1 MPVMNR
7 KHGKAQRIYEDIMG
21 TPPNQHRALKRDP
34 RISEMDIQRTLLAL
48 GMSGGGQQ
56 KMNQN
61 QQGGGNNMM
70 PQSGGM
76 M

>member
-48 GMSGGGQQ
+48 GLSGGAQQ
-56 KMNQN
+56 KLTN
-61 QQGGGNNMM
+61 QQNGNMM
-70 PQSGGM
+70 PDSGGLM
-76 M
+76 

>member
-21 TPPNQHRALKRDP
+21 TPPNQHKALKRDP

-48 GMSGGGQQ
+48 GLSGGGQ
-56 KMNQN
+56 KMQN
-61 QQGGGNNMM
+61 DQQSGGNNMM
-70 PQSGGM
+70 PDSGGSM
-76 M
+76 

>member
-7 KHGKAQRIYEDIMG
+7 KCGKAQRIYEDIMG

-48 GMSGGGQQ
+48 GLSGGGQQ
-56 KMNQN
+56 KLMD

-70 PQSGGM
+70 PESGGLM
-76 M
+76 

>member
-34 RISEMDIQRTLLAL
+34 RISEMDIQRTMLAL
-48 GMSGGGQQ
+48 GLSGGGQ
-56 KMNQN
+56 KMLMDKQD
-61 QQGGGNNMM
+61 GGNNMM
-70 PQSGGM
+70 PNSGSSM
-76 M
+76 

>member
-48 GMSGGGQQ
+48 GLSGGGQQ
-56 KMNQN
+56 KLMD

-70 PQSGGM
+70 PQSDGLM
-76 M
+76 

>member
-7 KHGKAQRIYEDIMG
+7 KSGKAQRIYEDIMG
-21 TPPNQHRALKRDP
+21 TPPNQHKALKRDP
-34 RISEMDIQRTLLAL
+34 RISQMDIERTLLAL
-48 GMSGGGQQ
+48 GLSGGGQQ
-56 KMNQN
+56 KMNQ
-61 QQGGGNNMM
+61 QQDGGNNMM

>member
-48 GMSGGGQQ
+48 GLSGGGQKILMDKQ
-56 KMNQN
+56 QN
-61 QQGGGNNMM
+61 
-70 PQSGGM
+70 GGM
-76 M
+76 MPDSGGI

>member
-21 TPPNQHRALKRDP
+21 TPPNQHKALKRDP
-34 RISEMDIQRTLLAL
+34 RISQMDIERTLLAL
-48 GMSGGGQQ
+48 GLSGGGQQ
-56 KMNQN
+56 KLMD

-70 PQSGGM
+70 PQSGGLM
-76 M
+76 

>member
-7 KHGKAQRIYEDIMG
+7 KSGKAQRIYEDIMG

-48 GMSGGGQQ
+48 GLSGGGQQ
-56 KMNQN
+56 KLID

-70 PQSGGM
+70 PESGGLM
-76 M
+76 

>member
-7 KHGKAQRIYEDIMG
+7 KCGKAQRIYEDIMG

-34 RISEMDIQRTLLAL
+34 RISEVDIQRTLLAL
-48 GMSGGGQQ
+48 GLSGGGQ
-56 KMNQN
+56 KILSD

-70 PQSGGM
+70 PDSSGM